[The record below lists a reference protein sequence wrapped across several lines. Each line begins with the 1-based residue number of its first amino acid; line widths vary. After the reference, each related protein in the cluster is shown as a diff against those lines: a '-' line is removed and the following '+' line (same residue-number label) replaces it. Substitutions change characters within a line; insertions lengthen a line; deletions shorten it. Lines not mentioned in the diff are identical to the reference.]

1 MTEPR
6 EIIKIKVNESEFDE
20 WMIDNR
26 SFVFQ
31 ETLTCIEEMLYN
43 KVDSLPIMKIE
54 ISTTF
59 GKTILDLKMVRED
72 IDETLMKSL
81 EWAIEFEEFEVAH
94 RITLIQQYIS
104 EQKFKKEYERLL
116 KTNETDKPK
125 RNSKKGTKE

>member
-94 RITLIQQYIS
+94 RIRLIQ
-104 EQKFKKEYERLL
+104 E
-116 KTNETDKPK
+116 
-125 RNSKKGTKE
+125 

>member
-31 ETLTCIEEMLYN
+31 ETLTCIEAMLYN

-94 RITLIQQYIS
+94 RIRLIQEYIS

-116 KTNETDKPK
+116 KTNEIDKPK

>member
-6 EIIKIKVNESEFDE
+6 EIIKIKVKESEFDE

-81 EWAIEFEEFEVAH
+81 EWAIESEEFEVAH
-94 RITLIQQYIS
+94 RIRIIQDYIS

-116 KTNETDKPK
+116 KTNEIDKPK

>member
-94 RITLIQQYIS
+94 RIRLIQEYIS

-116 KTNETDKPK
+116 KTNEIDKPK